1 MNKIMIVESPNKVKT
16 IQKIL
21 GSEYQVFASK
31 GHIFE
36 IPNVGPWRLGINFEK
51 WQPLYKL
58 MAERKDFIKEVK
70 KAIVNDETIVY
81 LATDPDREGEAI
93 AQHIVDI
100 LKLPETQIKRILFD
114 QITKDAVLKSLKNP
128 LPINKNLVNAQVSRS
143 MIDRIIGIQLSNL
156 LKRRI
161 LSAPGETTAGRVQS
175 VALKFVVDK
184 EAEIRKFIPRKY
196 YSITVKI
203 DDNHSLIYRD
213 PNKKDNK
220 DQIDDLNNAQ
230 TIFDSLENVFAVS
243 LIKIRKVREA
253 KISGLKMSTIY
264 KLAENTYGIKPSFT
278 QSILQKLYEGVD
290 GVEGGL
296 ITYPR
301 SDSTRLTNEFIKD
314 AHNKIKTDYGQ
325 DLIEENVSKFNKKN
339 NKSQD
344 AHPAITPTDVFKTPA
359 SLSSFLD
366 DKQLKIYSLIYFRSL
381 AAVAKVPIREIKSYT
396 LLNQTHKFSTSSSK
410 LIFEGYYRFLKPEI
424 IANQVSDLDYKLNQE
439 ITLNKKDFSLNHHE
453 TKPPARYSEGSLISQ
468 MENMGIGRPSTF
480 SPTVSKIKK
489 RKFVLRQGRSL
500 EPTELGELINK
511 KLTTNF
517 PEIINESYTSGI
529 ENILNDISL
538 GKIEYQ
544 DLMVKFFN
552 EFKEKLDKAYET
564 METIKIVP
572 TVIDRKCPECKN
584 DLVERFSRYGKF
596 VGCSNFPNCKYTE
609 FPKKQFKKSAKNF
622 AKKDPDAKKDADA
635 KKEPKKTTKKTTKK
649 TVKKTVKKTTK
660 KPVKKEK

>member
-21 GSEYQVFASK
+21 GSDFQVFASK

-58 MAERKDFIKEVK
+58 MEARKDFIKQLK
-70 KAIVNDETIVY
+70 SAIIDENTIVY

-93 AQHIVDI
+93 AQHIADT
-100 LKLPETQIKRILFD
+100 LKLPDKQIKRILFD
-114 QITKDAVLKSLKNP
+114 QITKAAVLKSLENP
-128 LPINKNLVNAQVSRS
+128 ILINKNLVDAQVSRS

-175 VALKFVVDK
+175 VALKFVVDR
-184 EAEIRKFIPRKY
+184 EEEIRKFIPRKY
-196 YSITVKI
+196 YSITAKI
-203 DDNHSLIYRD
+203 DENHSLIYRNSD
-213 PNKKDNK
+213 KKENK
-220 DQIDDLNNAQ
+220 DQIDSLDIATN
-230 TIFDSLENVFAVS
+230 IFNSLEKTFEVA
-243 LIKIRKVREA
+243 LIKTRKVRES
-253 KISGLKMSTIY
+253 KIAGLKMSTIY
-264 KLAENTYGIKPSFT
+264 KMAENTHGIKPSFT

-301 SDSTRLTNEFIKD
+301 SDSTRLTDEFIKD
-314 AHNKIKTDYGQ
+314 AHQKIKSEYGQ
-325 DLIEENVSKFNKKN
+325 ELIEDKVSKFNKKN

-344 AHPAITPTDVFKTPA
+344 AHPAITPTDVNKTPA
-359 SLSSFLD
+359 SLSAFLD

-381 AAVAKVPIREIKSYT
+381 AAVAKVPIRETKSYT
-396 LLNQTHKFSTSSSK
+396 LVNNNYNFNTSSSK
-410 LIFEGYYRFLKPEI
+410 LIFEGYYKFLKPEI
-424 IANQVSDLDYKLNQE
+424 LENQVDDLNYQLHQKID
-439 ITLNKKDFSLNHHE
+439 LNKKDFSLNHHE
-453 TKPPARYSEGSLISQ
+453 TKPPAHYSEGSLISQ

-480 SPTVSKIKK
+480 SPTVTKIKN

-517 PEIINESYTSGI
+517 PEIINESYTSDI

-538 GKIEYQ
+538 GKINYQ
-544 DLMVKFFN
+544 ELMAKFFN

-564 METIKIVP
+564 METIKIKP
-572 TVIDRKCPECKN
+572 TLIDRACPDCQN
-584 DLVERFSRYGKF
+584 SLVERFSKYGKF
-596 VGCSNFPNCKYTE
+596 IGCSNFPTCKYTE
-609 FPKKQFKKSAKNF
+609 FPKKQFKKSAKKTTN
-622 AKKDPDAKKDADA
+622 KKESTTNKKESTTNKKESTTNKKESKTA
-635 KKEPKKTTKKTTKK
+635 KKEK
-649 TVKKTVKKTTK
+649 
-660 KPVKKEK
+660 